1 AAYRSSAQ
9 APTSHP
15 TVRVCEVGNLTF
27 ECATTDRAVGDTAGV
42 VRVWQSNGAIISG
55 EYSASHGPR
64 SAGGT
69 YPPVEDTASNVPQ
82 NTLYRWT
89 RNVDAATVA
98 ATYGLGTLTGART
111 ERDPSTIY
119 DGVWGHRVVLTGTAG
134 SATVSAWDFR
144 NAFGLPSPGFTILG
158 VV

>member
-1 AAYRSSAQ
+1 M

-27 ECATTDRAVGDTAGV
+27 ECANTNRAVTDTAGV
-42 VRVWQSNGAIISG
+42 VRVWASNGRIISG

-69 YPPVEDTASNVPQ
+69 YPPVDDSWSNVPQ
-82 NTLYRWT
+82 NPLYLWARS
-89 RNVDAATVA
+89 VDAATVA
-98 ATYGLGTLTGART
+98 ALYGLGTLTAAWT
-111 ERDPSTIY
+111 EHDPATIY
-119 DGVWGHRVVLTGTAG
+119 DGNWGNRVVLTGTAG
-134 SATVSAWDFR
+134 RVVVSAWDFR
-144 NAFGLPSPGFTILG
+144 NAVGLPSPGFTIRG